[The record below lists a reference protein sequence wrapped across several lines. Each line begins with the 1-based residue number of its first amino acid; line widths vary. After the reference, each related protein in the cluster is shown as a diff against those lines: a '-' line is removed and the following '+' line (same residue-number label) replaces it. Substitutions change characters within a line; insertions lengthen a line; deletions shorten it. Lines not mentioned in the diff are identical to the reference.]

1 MNIMSSNDNKRKRV
15 MDSGVRR
22 QFGTEANR
30 RYLRDLPIFRVDSKL
45 PPTFNDLLEEIDRA
59 KQKRSGQQG

>member
-1 MNIMSSNDNKRKRV
+1 
-15 MDSGVRR
+15 MDIGIRR

-45 PPTFNDLLEEIDRA
+45 PPTFDDLLEEIDRA
-59 KQKRSGQQG
+59 EQKRAGRQG